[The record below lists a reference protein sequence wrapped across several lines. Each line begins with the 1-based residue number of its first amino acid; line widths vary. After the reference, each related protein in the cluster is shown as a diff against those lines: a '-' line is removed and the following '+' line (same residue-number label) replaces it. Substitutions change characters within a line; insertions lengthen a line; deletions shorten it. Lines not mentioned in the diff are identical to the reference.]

1 MNSVNLCEL
10 WDGKSIPWR
19 QCDWKSCV
27 VCSSAGYSSSYS
39 SSYYAVRNLVHR
51 NKLYTITIT
60 PSFWLNKRGSHCV
73 LMFGRKK
80 KLHRDWVIHGHSPNK
95 YTTVSGTGVRVSKK
109 SVATAEH
116 VTSIRNTSNTE
127 IKAFYA
133 AQPKVSPCRIKDSED
148 RNLRWMPRTPC
159 RHRGSCPWIPSK
171 CRQVVPRCATLCLV
185 PRANRAGAN
194 PWLCFVLYVLKAFFP
209 MTSPEEP

>member
-1 MNSVNLCEL
+1 M
-10 WDGKSIPWR
+10 
-19 QCDWKSCV
+19 
-27 VCSSAGYSSSYS
+27 CSSAGYSSSYS

-51 NKLYTITIT
+51 NDYHYLFILTQKEGL
-60 PSFWLNKRGSHCV
+60 SLCLNV
-73 LMFGRKK
+73 WAVM
-80 KLHRDWVIHGHSPNK
+80 KLHRDRVIHGHSPHK

-109 SVATAEH
+109 SVATTEH

-171 CRQVVPRCATLCLV
+171 CRQVVPSCATLCLV

-194 PWLCFVLYVLKAFFP
+194 P
-209 MTSPEEP
+209 